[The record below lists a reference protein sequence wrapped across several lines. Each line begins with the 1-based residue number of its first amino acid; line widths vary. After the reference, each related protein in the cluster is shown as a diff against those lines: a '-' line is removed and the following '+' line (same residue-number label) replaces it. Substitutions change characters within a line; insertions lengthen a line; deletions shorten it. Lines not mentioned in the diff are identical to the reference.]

1 MPARNISIVP
11 LALVAFAIVALYA
24 APVASMVR
32 QWFDDSATAH
42 GFLLIGAAAYVLRRS
57 WHTLPAVGRPHD
69 SGYAII
75 ALALLIYLIGTLLG
89 DVFVLRVSLPIL
101 LAGIVVT
108 LFGFEYLRRLF
119 APLALLT
126 LAVPL
131 PAVLVTN
138 LTLPLQFIASR
149 VAAVTL
155 AASGIHVVRD
165 GNLLTLPN
173 ITLEVA
179 EACNGLRSAVSLVAV
194 AAVCSAVIPL
204 NWWRS
209 GVTII
214 AAIPIAIVG
223 NGLRVAATGVLATW
237 FGAAATRGTIHE
249 LTGVVA
255 FLVMCA
261 ATFALLVMTRTRA
274 LPWARQ
280 HP

>member
-1 MPARNISIVP
+1 MPARNLSIVP

-42 GFLLIGAAAYVLRRS
+42 GFLLIGAAAFVLRRS
-57 WHTLPAVGRPHD
+57 WHTLPAAGRPHD

-75 ALALLIYLIGTLLG
+75 ALALLIYVIGTLLG

-108 LFGFEYLRRLF
+108 LFGFESLRRLF

-209 GVTII
+209 GVTIV

-237 FGAAATRGTIHE
+237 FGAAATRGAIHE